1 MFISTRRLEELIAL
15 SRLNWNIILSIFTVS
30 DPIQLFEVN
39 NNYSSQILILI
50 LVLVPYSDFF
60 RGMKKRPRPFGA
72 NNCSPVPAHT
82 GGRAKMGTWTAV
94 WGGGRTL
101 NGSLQVSYN
110 NIIDIFYN
118 IFNVFL
124 KRFIMMTARSF
135 FFSFLS
141 LLFDMW
147 AYHWSLTLAKADRY
161 CIIHTNLILIILH
174 VTHNTYT
181 TFLSY
186 YTIH

>member
-1 MFISTRRLEELIAL
+1 MT
-15 SRLNWNIILSIFTVS
+15 
-30 DPIQLFEVN
+30 LFN
-39 NNYSSQILILI
+39 YLKCSNNYSSQFLILI

-110 NIIDIFYN
+110 NITDTFYK
-118 IFNVFL
+118 IFNGFL

-135 FFSFLS
+135 FFSFFPFFLFSFFLFFFFFS

-147 AYHWSLTLAKADRY
+147 A
-161 CIIHTNLILIILH
+161 
-174 VTHNTYT
+174 
-181 TFLSY
+181 
-186 YTIH
+186 